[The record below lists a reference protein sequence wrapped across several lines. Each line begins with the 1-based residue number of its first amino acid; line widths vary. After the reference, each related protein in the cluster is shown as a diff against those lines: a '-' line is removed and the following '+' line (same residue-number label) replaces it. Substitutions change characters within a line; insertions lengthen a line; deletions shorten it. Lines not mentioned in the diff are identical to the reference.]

1 MEEEKNFKEN
11 LKKYYDHLLYRF
23 DKGTAYFEELKDAN
37 VDIYKTKQY
46 FVYEKIIKEIAAV
59 GELMVF
65 YGMEV

>member
-1 MEEEKNFKEN
+1 MEEEKIFKEN